1 MFSLTRT
8 QHDAKREKE
17 EEGGK
22 KKKEER
28 GKNFLYFKILIFL

>member
-28 GKNFLYFKILIFL
+28 GKIFLYFKILIFL